1 MKSSARIPRSTRRE
15 ARPAASRG
23 AGSGCL
29 RIGRVVRFEAR
40 RRPEPD
46 SVELDRKTG
55 PGLQPAARSACRATF
70 MARSHSSTCSHPGAS
85 PAAKNIRC
93 FWRQCERSALFLHR
107 SMWDIAVV
115 KFWFLLPRLLSILA
129 VVSLLIVP
137 MAAPSVAMAA
147 ASAPAMEGMAS
158 ISDAMPCC
166 PHEKPALPDCP
177 KSCPLAAL
185 CMTGCLAY
193 APVSGPSM
201 PARFAIADVKSPGDD
216 VEPERLTE
224 PPSHRPPR
232 T

>member
-1 MKSSARIPRSTRRE
+1 
-15 ARPAASRG
+15 
-23 AGSGCL
+23 
-29 RIGRVVRFEAR
+29 
-40 RRPEPD
+40 
-46 SVELDRKTG
+46 
-55 PGLQPAARSACRATF
+55 
-70 MARSHSSTCSHPGAS
+70 
-85 PAAKNIRC
+85 
-93 FWRQCERSALFLHR
+93 
-107 SMWDIAVV
+107 MWDIAVV